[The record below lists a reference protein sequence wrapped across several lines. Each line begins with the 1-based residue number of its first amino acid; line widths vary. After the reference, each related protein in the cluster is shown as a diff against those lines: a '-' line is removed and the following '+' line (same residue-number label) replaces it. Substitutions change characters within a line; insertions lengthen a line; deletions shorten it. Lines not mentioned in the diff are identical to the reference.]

1 MRSVAMKRIWLNH
14 WFSTAYFIIN
24 MMRENNPEFQFIAS
38 NENQD
43 SPIMKASDEWYQDI
57 TKPAISLTLPKS
69 QKVYE
74 SPKFFSFFDG
84 LIPEGYLFQEVIR
97 HWNIP
102 THDRFGILLKS
113 GADCIGAVTLEEVEE

>member
-1 MRSVAMKRIWLNH
+1 MRKAKVYH
-14 WFSTAYFIIN
+14 
-24 MMRENNPEFQFIAS
+24 
-38 NENQD
+38 D
-43 SPIMKASDEWYQDI
+43 SLFCGLLEESDNGYRFTYSDEWYQDI

-84 LIPEGYLFQEVIR
+84 LIPEGYLFKEVTR

-102 THDRFGILLKS
+102 THDRFGTLLKS